1 MKSKYGP
8 EWDKMEKIYNRAN
21 KKSSEYLALAKMY
34 NAMASEQ
41 IDIMRAA
48 YEKQKKIEVR
58 QKGARNCDD

>member
-8 EWDKMEKIYNRAN
+8 EWDKLERIYDQAN
-21 KKSSEYLALAKMY
+21 KMSSEYLKLAKMY

-48 YEKQKKIEVR
+48 YEKQKKIEAETEE
-58 QKGARNCDD
+58 ARSCDD